1 MSRLSEEEIQAIM
14 EEYKDAPMI
23 NPDKIYPPLPPV
35 QNVTPLVRIPEP
47 MSLTEKSAAR
57 NTPSTPIS
65 EKTGGIC
72 LECLRIFFGVAHR
85 DMDFMMMGI
94 GVMTTKNNRQWKSYR
109 FKALKFKGRCGT
121 LYLHFTIPCL
131 LSERRTL

>member
-14 EEYKDAPMI
+14 EEYQDVPMV

-47 MSLTEKSAAR
+47 MSITEK
-57 NTPSTPIS
+57 I
-65 EKTGGIC
+65 GGTEYTVNAHFRKDGRDLLGMLTDI
-72 LECLRIFFGVAHR
+72 FGVAYR
-85 DMDFMMMGI
+85 DMDFMMRI
-94 GVMTTKNNRQWKSYR
+94 GVMTTGNNRQRKNYR